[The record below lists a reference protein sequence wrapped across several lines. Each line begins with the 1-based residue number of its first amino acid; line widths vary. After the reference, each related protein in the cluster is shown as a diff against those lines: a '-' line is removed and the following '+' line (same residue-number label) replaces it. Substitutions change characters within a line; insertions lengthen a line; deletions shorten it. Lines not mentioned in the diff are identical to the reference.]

1 MEISSLADAIISYLQ
16 QEKSHLSSA
25 EPDFWKRI
33 ALGVDEIGHR
43 VGRSLHRTIIS
54 IILFLWIIFVIVF
67 ISVLVQG
74 GANIDSQVVQWRGA
88 LIVIQVVIGA
98 LMILAV
104 IAWHT
109 GNVERGLQFAV
120 FGFLLSL
127 IALQTLYFYISQF
140 SALTTTLI
148 QFILLLILLAYR
160 RWHLTEGK

>member
-1 MEISSLADAIISYLQ
+1 
-16 QEKSHLSSA
+16 
-25 EPDFWKRI
+25 
-33 ALGVDEIGHR
+33 
-43 VGRSLHRTIIS
+43 
-54 IILFLWIIFVIVF
+54 
-67 ISVLVQG
+67 SVLVQG

-88 LIVIQVVIGA
+88 LIVIQLVIGA

-109 GNVERGLQFAV
+109 GSEERGLQFAV